1 MTIKANC
8 FVAIG
13 TVVALLMGPV
23 SNGGQVLPIKPEAVP
38 LYHPKLYP
46 FESGER
52 AFYRASWNGLIS
64 VASAEIHTTSTVVN
78 GRKIYHVRV
87 QAKSSRVLDLIW
99 KMRDTISST
108 FDAKALAPSLF
119 TFSQREN
126 SRIIDTVAHYDETSK
141 RWAVHRRQ
149 VGKRTKVYEFDSENT
164 LDPLTA
170 VYLARSLDFKPG
182 ERLYFKIF
190 GGRYRYLLELQ
201 IENKERITLESGKTL
216 EAFKI
221 IPRLQNITKNGYA
234 NRVNES
240 VVWISAD
247 ERRLPVKLSSKI
259 VFGSVYLELV
269 DDKPA
274 TPSSSAGLRNGAY

>member
-1 MTIKANC
+1 MRIKVN
-8 FVAIG
+8 FFIAIAMAVG
-13 TVVALLMGPV
+13 VLMGPV
-23 SNGGQVLPIKPEAVP
+23 SDGGQVLPIKPEAVP
-38 LYHPKLYP
+38 LYHPKRYP

-52 AFYRASWNGLIS
+52 AVYRASWNGLIS
-64 VASAEIHTTSTVVN
+64 VASAEIYTTSTVVD
-78 GRKIYHVRV
+78 GRKIYQVRV
-87 QAKSSRVLDLIW
+87 EAKSSRILDLIW

-108 FDAKALAPSLF
+108 FEAKALAPSRF
-119 TFSQREN
+119 TFRQREN
-126 SRIIDTVAHYDETSK
+126 SRVIDTDARYNEASK
-141 RWAVHRRQ
+141 RWAVHRQQ
-149 VGKRTKVYEFDSENT
+149 VGKRAKIYEFDSDNT

-182 ERLYFKIF
+182 DRLYFKIF

-201 IENKERITLESGKTL
+201 IESKERVSLESGKTL

-234 NRVNES
+234 ERFNEA
-240 VVWISAD
+240 VIWISAD
-247 ERRLPVKLSSKI
+247 ERRLPVKLSGKI

-274 TPSSSAGLRNGAY
+274 TQSSSAGLGDGSS